1 MRHRP
6 SRETSHTV
14 TGEAIMSAPLAALIG
29 AVLLA
34 GAPTLNAS
42 VALTGSTFFLGGIHT
57 SIAWQKL
64 GKKALGVRL
73 IRCRFKRLNR
83 CRSEVSDSE
92 MRTPN
97 SSRKDRSLL

>member
-6 SRETSHTV
+6 SRETSHPV

-42 VALTGSTFFLGGIHT
+42 VALATSTFFLGGIHT
-57 SIAWQKL
+57 SIAWQKT
-64 GKKALGVRL
+64 G
-73 IRCRFKRLNR
+73 
-83 CRSEVSDSE
+83 
-92 MRTPN
+92 
-97 SSRKDRSLL
+97 